1 MRHNYSLYPI
11 VVGVLTILATP
22 QIAIGLSDSEVE
34 KIARKIT
41 VLIDGKNDS
50 GSGVIIKKDD
60 ATDNITYTVLTAR
73 HVVEKK
79 DAYTVITPDGKQ
91 HAIQFKSIKKIPNID
106 LALLEFTSNNNYSIA
121 KIGNSSTAALGA
133 TTYVAGFPKAIN
145 DKRKLPYNFPPAGKI
160 TANASQ
166 ALPGGYA
173 LAYRID
179 ASPGM
184 SGGPVLNEK
193 GEIIGIHG
201 LGDVN
206 DQKQKP
212 IPNPTAAY
220 LKTGRNLAI
229 PIGTFLKFSKSAG
242 IDVDFVS
249 PETSSTNKH
258 STKSKADDFYIK
270 ASSEVKSGNFQ
281 EAIAAYNQAISIN
294 PQYTDAY
301 NDRGVVRSALGSLSE
316 GIKDFE
322 QAVQINPQYS
332 TAYVNLGIARLKSKD
347 YEQAIIN
354 FDRALQINPNIADAY
369 LNRGKSYLY
378 LGKKEKAIADYDQA
392 LNINPNDVQ
401 AYDSR
406 AIARFRLGDK
416 QGAIKDFS
424 RSLELNP
431 RNAKAYY
438 NRGVARSR
446 LGDDRGAI
454 SDYDLALKIN
464 PGYAQAYGNR
474 GLARLRSGDK
484 KGAIQDLKTA
494 ANVFRKQGK
503 EDDYHKAQ
511 KLIEKLQ
518 EQ

>member
-1 MRHNYSLYPI
+1 MRHSYSLYPI
-11 VVGVLTILATP
+11 VVGTLTILATP
-22 QIAIGLSDSEVE
+22 QIVIGLSDSEVE
-34 KIARKIT
+34 KIAREIT
-41 VLIDGKNDS
+41 VLIDGKNQS
-50 GSGVIIKKDD
+50 GSGVLIKKEG
-60 ATDNITYTVLTAR
+60 TTYTVLTAR
-73 HVVEKK
+73 RVVEQK
-79 DAYTVITPDGKQ
+79 DKYTVMTPDGKQ
-91 HAIQFKSIKKIPNID
+91 HGIQFKDIKKIQDVD

-121 KIGNSSTAALGA
+121 KIGNSSTTALGA
-133 TTYVAGFPKAIN
+133 TTYVAGFSKAAAN
-145 DKRKLPYNFPPAGKI
+145 KKKTLPYNFPPAGKI

-201 LGDVN
+201 FGDN
-206 DQKQKP
+206 SQNQELTPKP
-212 IPNPTAAY
+212 TGAY
-220 LKTGRNLAI
+220 LKTGKNLAI
-229 PIGTFLKFSKSAG
+229 PISTFLQFSKNAG
-242 IDVDFVS
+242 IDVGFVS
-249 PETSSTNKH
+249 HDTRSTNKH

-270 ASSEVKSGNFQ
+270 ASAEVKLGNFQ
-281 EAIAAYNQAISIN
+281 EAIAAYNRAISIN

-301 NDRGVVRSALGSLSE
+301 NDRGVIRSALGSLSE

-322 QAVQINPQYS
+322 QAVQINPQHS
-332 TAYVNLGIARLKSKD
+332 TAYVNLGIARLNLKD
-347 YEQAIIN
+347 YKQAITN
-354 FDRALQINPNIADAY
+354 FDQALQINSNIAHAY
-369 LNRGKSYLY
+369 LNRGKAYFY

-392 LNINPNDVQ
+392 LNIKPDDVQ

-424 RSLELNP
+424 RSLELNSQ
-431 RNAKAYY
+431 NAKAYY

-494 ANVFRKQGK
+494 ADVFRKQGK
-503 EDDYHKAQ
+503 EDDYHKAK

-518 EQ
+518 E